1 MKIACGLDIHKDSVF
16 CYILCANGE
25 KIQHKFGVLTE
36 ELVTLR
42 DLMVSEGVEE
52 CAMESTSI
60 YWIPIWRVLERSVK
74 LHLVNP
80 YFINKL
86 PGKNPLTKIVV
97 VLLFIEEI
105 QFYTGTYIPFVT
117 YKSTVA
123 IFHLD
128 IFKIMNVMYASLSK
142 IKRMDYYT

>member
-1 MKIACGLDIHKDSVF
+1 MCF
-16 CYILCANGE
+16 CCILCANGE

-60 YWIPIWRVLERSVK
+60 YWIPIWRVLEGSVK

-80 YFINKL
+80 YFIK
-86 PGKNPLTKIVV
+86 T
-97 VLLFIEEI
+97 
-105 QFYTGTYIPFVT
+105 
-117 YKSTVA
+117 
-123 IFHLD
+123 
-128 IFKIMNVMYASLSK
+128 ASWQK
-142 IKRMDYYT
+142 E